1 MTITSIIFFFIVFG
15 LSLFLIFLLS
25 KKEARGKNN
34 RFINRPDMGIDEFYS
49 CYYRSAGIPQEKVA
63 QVLREIGNARGIS
76 ECKIRPSDR
85 FNHELAPLAGWEF
98 GDGLIELSWIV
109 NKKTG
114 KIKKPKTINFNTVD
128 DLISFIASKDNV
140 EPSKD

>member
-1 MTITSIIFFFIVFG
+1 MNITGIILFCVVFG
-15 LSLFLIFLLS
+15 LSLFLIFWLS
-25 KKEARGKNN
+25 KKETRRKNN

-49 CYYRSAGIPQEKVA
+49 SYYRCAGIPQEIVA
-63 QVLREIGNARGIS
+63 QVLKDIANATGIS

-85 FNHELAPLAGWEF
+85 FDHELAPLKGWEF

-128 DLISFIASKDNV
+128 DLIRFIASKDNV
-140 EPSKD
+140 AKSKV